1 MSGRNT
7 LCTIGLI
14 NSTFLYLKFVF
25 FVIFSSSGHCCY
37 NCRSE
42 DSSQSII
49 DELFTYLSRRR
60 SPRHR
65 DTSNDIQVGLVDGAL
80 FDFSYAMH
88 HYCPGIDPRLT

>member
-14 NSTFLYLKFVF
+14 NSSLFYLKFVF

-37 NCRSE
+37 NCRSVNT
-42 DSSQSII
+42 SQSVI
-49 DELFTYLSRRR
+49 DELFALLSRK

-65 DTSNDIQVGLVDGAL
+65 DTSNDIQVGLVDGSL
-80 FDFSYAMH
+80 FDFSYAVH
-88 HYCPGIDPRLT
+88 HQCPGIDPRLT